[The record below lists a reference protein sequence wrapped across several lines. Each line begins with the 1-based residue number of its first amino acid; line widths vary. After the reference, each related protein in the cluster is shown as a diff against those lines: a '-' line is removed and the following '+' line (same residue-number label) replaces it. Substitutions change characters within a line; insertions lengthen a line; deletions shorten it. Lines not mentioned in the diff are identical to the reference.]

1 MSINLVIKVN
11 ENFNSKNNH
20 ILVYNSKTKLWETQ
34 SKDIFL
40 NETKKELI
48 NKDKKIKELEK
59 TIENLNLKIVKLA
72 EIIKGEII

>member
-1 MSINLVIKVN
+1 MAINLVIKVN

-48 NKDKKIKELEK
+48 HKDQKIKELEK